1 MIITGPVIMYQ
12 LILGGVQFGVRV
24 MGGGFFG
31 FILVVLWTITQT
43 YGALMVQQ
51 LIIQGIIA
59 FLLSGM
65 DD

>member
-31 FILVVLWTITQT
+31 FLKRGVNTANRYIK
-43 YGALMVQQ
+43 
-51 LIIQGIIA
+51 
-59 FLLSGM
+59 SRS
-65 DD
+65 